1 MLIDTHC
8 HIYYSEVE
16 NAEEIIKE
24 CQKNNIVMI
33 LNGIDK
39 KSNLQVLELSK
50 KYDNVYAAIGY
61 DHSVVNEITDED
73 LKLLENQ
80 LKNEKVVAIGEIGLD
95 YYWVKDNK
103 EKQKKLFIKELELAE
118 KYNLPVIIHSRDAVQ
133 DVYDILK
140 TRNLRGSIHCYSGS
154 TEMAKE
160 FIKIGFNIGIDG
172 PITFKNNKK
181 QREMVKNIDIN
192 HILVETDSPYLSP
205 EPNRGKV
212 NTSLNLV
219 YILKQIA
226 IELDREYEEIKELAA
241 HCRYPVRF
249 AGCVSQVELAKLYND
264 GDIFVLPSMYEGLP
278 LTVIESLACG
288 DRVVMTRL
296 DGVADW
302 LEDMIPDADIRYVDL
317 PKMKGADEAVEEEL
331 PVFEK
336 RLAQTLEDAIRT
348 VKQENRGLVK
358 NRACDVSRISWQKI
372 AQEVI
377 R

>member
-24 CQKNNIVMI
+24 CKKNNIVMI

-39 KSNLQVLELSK
+39 KSNLEVLELSK

-160 FIKIGFNIGIDG
+160 FTKIGFNIGIDG

-181 QREMVKNIDIN
+181 QRE
-192 HILVETDSPYLSP
+192 
-205 EPNRGKV
+205 
-212 NTSLNLV
+212 
-219 YILKQIA
+219 
-226 IELDREYEEIKELAA
+226 
-241 HCRYPVRF
+241 RF
-249 AGCVSQVELAKLYND
+249 
-264 GDIFVLPSMYEGLP
+264 F
-278 LTVIESLACG
+278 
-288 DRVVMTRL
+288 
-296 DGVADW
+296 GV
-302 LEDMIPDADIRYVDL
+302 
-317 PKMKGADEAVEEEL
+317 G
-331 PVFEK
+331 
-336 RLAQTLEDAIRT
+336 
-348 VKQENRGLVK
+348 
-358 NRACDVSRISWQKI
+358 
-372 AQEVI
+372 
-377 R
+377 

>member
-1 MLIDTHC
+1 MIIDTHC

-16 NAEEIIKE
+16 NSEEIIKE
-24 CQKNNIVMI
+24 CKKNNIVMI

-39 KSNLQVLELSK
+39 KSNLEVLELSK

-95 YYWVKDNK
+95 YYWIKENK

-160 FIKIGFNIGIDG
+160 FIKIGFYIGIDG

-181 QREMVKNIDIN
+181 QRKMVKNIDIN

-226 IELDREYEEIKELAA
+226 IELDMEYEEIKELAA

-249 AGCVSQVELAKLYND
+249 AGCVPQVELAKLYND

-336 RLAQTLEDAIRT
+336 RLAQALEDAIRT

>member
-1 MLIDTHC
+1 MIIDTHC

-24 CQKNNIVMI
+24 CKKNNIVMI

-39 KSNLQVLELSK
+39 KSNLEVLELSK

-61 DHSVVNEITDED
+61 DYSVVNEITDED

-95 YYWVKDNK
+95 YYWIKDNK
-103 EKQKKLFIKELELAE
+103 EKQKELFIKELELAE

-160 FIKIGFNIGIDG
+160 FIKIGFYIGIDG

-226 IELDREYEEIKELAA
+226 NELDMEYEEIKEITTNNARNL
-241 HCRYPVRF
+241 F
-249 AGCVSQVELAKLYND
+249 
-264 GDIFVLPSMYEGLP
+264 
-278 LTVIESLACG
+278 
-288 DRVVMTRL
+288 
-296 DGVADW
+296 
-302 LEDMIPDADIRYVDL
+302 
-317 PKMKGADEAVEEEL
+317 
-331 PVFEK
+331 
-336 RLAQTLEDAIRT
+336 
-348 VKQENRGLVK
+348 
-358 NRACDVSRISWQKI
+358 KI
-372 AQEVI
+372 
-377 R
+377 